1 MAKLSEVFGG
11 RPSLAD
17 DALDKYEAGGPDYPS
32 PTGVEATIGGGPVAP
47 GGVGAASSSSGGN
60 GTFFGSL
67 GDWASLG
74 HGPDSDSSAL
84 SITVDSETEA
94 AASERDEVSVGTAS
108 DEAHACTAPSSG
120 SATPPTEDGRL
131 ADERNSATVDEVRAA
146 TEFACMDVGETIGV
160 GSFSR
165 VKIAVVRPNPH
176 DDEGA
181 RACAIKV
188 CHKTRIVEADEVLS
202 IMREKEALELVRHPF
217 VMQLYGTH
225 TDEDRVYFVCE
236 YIPGG
241 ELFGYVHN
249 VCGGSMAEM
258 DAQFYAACLADV
270 FEHAH
275 GLGVLNRDAKPE
287 NIVIDAYGYPKLCDW
302 GFAKTNVRRGD
313 RCRTICG
320 TLEYLSRE
328 VLLNLGYA
336 FDVDLWT
343 LGVLL
348 FELVA
353 GRTPFFDPLMAEN
366 LQQQSIYNN
375 ILHGDV
381 VPSEWEMPQIVT
393 ELLERRVENRLGY
406 RGGAAKV
413 KAHPF
418 FADIDFSALRNRE
431 LVAPWTP
438 MLSSETDITH
448 FQDLDF
454 DDDEDVDLV
463 YQGDQDVF
471 ASF

>member
-1 MAKLSEVFGG
+1 MAKLSEVFG
-11 RPSLAD
+11 RPTLAD
-17 DALDKYEAGGPDYPS
+17 GALDKYEESADWPS
-32 PTGVEATIGGGPVAP
+32 PTGVEAAGAGMTGGGAAAAAAP
-47 GGVGAASSSSGGN
+47 A
-60 GTFFGSL
+60 TFFGSL
-67 GDWASLG
+67 GDWVSLG
-74 HGPDSDSSAL
+74 HGSESDAL
-84 SITVDSETEA
+84 SITVDSESSEGA
-94 AASERDEVSVGTAS
+94 SAPCSERDEVSVATAS
-108 DEAHACTAPSSG
+108 DSAAAAAADEEAPS
-120 SATPPTEDGRL
+120 
-131 ADERNSATVDEVRAA
+131 A

-165 VKIAVVRPNPH
+165 VKIAVVRPAV
-176 DDEGA
+176 DDDLGA

-188 CHKTRIVEADEVLS
+188 CHKTRILEADEVLS
-202 IMREKEALELVRHPF
+202 IMREKEALNVVRHPF
-217 VMQLYGTH
+217 IMQLYGTH
-225 TDEDRVYFVCE
+225 QDDDRIYFVCE

-241 ELFGYVHN
+241 ELFTYVHN

-275 GLGVLNRDAKPE
+275 ARGVLNRDAKPE

-302 GFAKTNVRRGD
+302 GFAKTDVKRGD

-348 FELVA
+348 FELCA
-353 GRTPFFDPLMAEN
+353 GRTPFFDPLMADN

-381 VPSEWEMPQIVT
+381 VPCDWEMPKIVG
-393 ELLERRVENRLGY
+393 ELLERTVDRRLGF
-406 RGGAAKV
+406 RGGAGEV

-418 FADIDFSALRNRE
+418 FADIDFDALRRRD
-431 LVAPWTP
+431 LMAPWTP
-438 MLSSETDITH
+438 MLASETDITH

-463 YQGDQDVF
+463 FQGDQTLF
-471 ASF
+471 ADF